1 MIDTSEKNFEE
12 AIETH
17 LLANGYHKRTSNNY
31 DKTLCLIPDDL
42 INFLLATQPKEWQ
55 KFQTQYGTDAK
66 QKLLKRLADVI
77 QKHGTLEV
85 FRNGIKA
92 NGCRFQ
98 LAYFCPVSGLNEDTQ
113 KLYQANFFSVIRQF
127 YYSEKTP
134 DKSIDLGLF
143 LNGIPIF
150 TAELKNPFKGQRV
163 EDAIKQYR
171 TTRDPKELV
180 LSFGV
185 CLSHFA
191 VDPDTVYMTTH
202 LQGSKTEFLPFNQ
215 GYNNGAGNP
224 PYSLGFS
231 TAYLWENIWNKN
243 SILDLVQNFITL
255 VEEDNQ
261 GRKTGKKSLLF
272 PRYHQLDTVRRLIE
286 DAKAKGSGQKYLIQH
301 SAGSGKSNTIAWL
314 FHQLA
319 CLHDSKDSRIF
330 DSIIIITDRR
340 ILDRQLQRTVKQF
353 QQVDGVV
360 ENIDKTSRQLKEAL
374 ENGKN
379 IIVTTLQKF
388 PRIVDQIQQLSGQR
402 FAVIIDEAHSS
413 QSGESSKYLKSVLNV
428 NSLEAA
434 AQEEENIEN
443 DLEDRIT
450 EEARKRGNL
459 PNLSYFAF
467 TATPK
472 AKTLELFGIKQ
483 PNGGC
488 IPFSLYS
495 MRQAIE
501 EEFILDVLQNYT
513 TYQTYFNLIKTA
525 ETDPHFDR
533 SKATRLLRNF
543 VELHQHTINKK
554 VAIIVEHFKDTVA
567 HQLNGKAKAMIVTP
581 SRLHAVRYK
590 LALDQY
596 FRENSYPYQSLV
608 AFTGTVKD
616 GGSDFTETVMNTAS
630 AGTNIP
636 ETATAEAFNQDPYKF
651 LIVANKF
658 QTGFN
663 QPLLVA
669 MYVDKRL
676 GGVNAVQTLSR
687 LNRTDP
693 HKNSTIVLDFANDA
707 GTIQSAFEVYYDRT
721 ALATE
726 TDPNLLYD
734 IQYQLEDFEL
744 YTDTDVDNFARI
756 YYDPKATQDKLH
768 AILVPVIDRYQ
779 ATAEEEQFAF
789 RNQLK
794 DFVRLYAFISQLLSI
809 PDSELEKLYEFS
821 RHLARKLPISSQ
833 RLPIEVQQSIALLTY
848 RIQQTHTGRIPLTQG
863 IRELDPIISAGTGQ
877 LPIEELEPLTQILQ
891 QLNQQFGT
899 DFTEDEQVFIQQIET
914 KLDKHEALKAS
925 LQVNSSENV
934 RLTFNNIINE
944 MMQDLIE
951 SNFQFYRQF
960 NDNKTFAQYLS
971 DILFQRYLE
980 KTTQNSDHQIF

>member
-1 MIDTSEKNFEE
+1 MIDTSEKDFEE

-31 DKTLCLIPDDL
+31 DRTLCLIPDDV
-42 INFLLATQPKEWQ
+42 INFLVATQPQEWQ

-77 QKHGTLEV
+77 QKQGTLEV
-85 FRNGIKA
+85 LRNGIKA

-98 LAYFCPVSGLNEDTQ
+98 LAYFCPVSGLNEETQ

-127 YYSEKTP
+127 YYSEKTR

-171 TTRDPKELV
+171 TTRDPREPV
-180 LSFGV
+180 LRFGV

-191 VDPDTVYMTTH
+191 VDPDTVHMTTH
-202 LQGSKTEFLPFNQ
+202 LQGTKTEFLPFNQ

-224 PYSLGFS
+224 PKLFSPRLLGEGPGVRSCFS

-255 VEEDNQ
+255 VEEEDNQ
-261 GRKTGKKSLLF
+261 GRKTGEKSLLF

-286 DAKAKGSGQKYLIQH
+286 DAKTKGSGQKYLIQH

-314 FHQLA
+314 SHQLA
-319 CLHDSKDSRIF
+319 CLHDSTDNRIF

-340 ILDRQLQRTVKQF
+340 ILDRQLQRTVRQF

-413 QSGESSKYLKSVLNV
+413 QTGESSKYLKSVLNAS
-428 NSLEAA
+428 SLEAA
-434 AQEEENIEN
+434 VQEEENIED

-483 PNGGC
+483 PNGGYL
-488 IPFSLYS
+488 PFSLYS

-501 EEFILDVLQNYT
+501 EGFILDVLQNYT

-567 HQLNGKAKAMIVTP
+567 HQLDGKAKAMIVTP

-590 LALDQY
+590 FALDQY
-596 FRENSYPYQSLV
+596 LRENGYPYQSLV

-616 GGSDFTETVMNTAS
+616 SGSDFT
-630 AGTNIP
+630 
-636 ETATAEAFNQDPYKF
+636 
-651 LIVANKF
+651 
-658 QTGFN
+658 
-663 QPLLVA
+663 
-669 MYVDKRL
+669 
-676 GGVNAVQTLSR
+676 VN
-687 LNRTDP
+687 
-693 HKNSTIVLDFANDA
+693 
-707 GTIQSAFEVYYDRT
+707 G
-721 ALATE
+721 
-726 TDPNLLYD
+726 
-734 IQYQLEDFEL
+734 
-744 YTDTDVDNFARI
+744 
-756 YYDPKATQDKLH
+756 
-768 AILVPVIDRYQ
+768 
-779 ATAEEEQFAF
+779 
-789 RNQLK
+789 
-794 DFVRLYAFISQLLSI
+794 
-809 PDSELEKLYEFS
+809 YE
-821 RHLARKLPISSQ
+821 
-833 RLPIEVQQSIALLTY
+833 Y
-848 RIQQTHTGRIPLTQG
+848 RISP
-863 IRELDPIISAGTGQ
+863 
-877 LPIEELEPLTQILQ
+877 
-891 QLNQQFGT
+891 N
-899 DFTEDEQVFIQQIET
+899 
-914 KLDKHEALKAS
+914 KHP
-925 LQVNSSENV
+925 
-934 RLTFNNIINE
+934 
-944 MMQDLIE
+944 
-951 SNFQFYRQF
+951 
-960 NDNKTFAQYLS
+960 
-971 DILFQRYLE
+971 
-980 KTTQNSDHQIF
+980 